1 MPTTDYDFHAHFFG
15 DNRRL
20 MTDAEKKRLHAAIST
35 AAEHRDPEGMTL
47 LGRLYYEGFTVAQN
61 YTAARRWFE
70 RADTA
75 GDSWGTVYLAYCYYY
90 GRNIPVNYPRARA
103 LFAKAAKYFVQVFL
117 RWMEPRAR
125 ALFAKAAKAGNH
137 CALYKLGDM
146 ARDGLAVPV
155 DLPRALACYREALA
169 KITPAVPEYP
179 NIAARIGHLLLAG
192 IDPDAGTAD
201 ALHWLHIAQEGCCR
215 LLMRGDPY
223 AHLSL
228 PQIEA
233 DLAECTALL
242 KAAVADLPQKV
253 RYPVKPS

>member
-1 MPTTDYDFHAHFFG
+1 MPTTHYDFRTHFFS

-20 MTDAEKKRLHAAIST
+20 MNDGEKKQLHAAIRT
-35 AAEHRDPEGMTL
+35 AAERRDPEGLML
-47 LGRLYYEGFTVAQN
+47 LGRLYYEGFTVDQD
-61 YTAARRWFE
+61 YTAARRLFE
-70 RADTA
+70 RADAA
-75 GDSWGTVYLAYCYYY
+75 GNHWGTVYLAHCYYY
-90 GRNIPVNYPRARA
+90 GRNIPVDYPRAH
-103 LFAKAAKYFVQVFL
+103 
-117 RWMEPRAR
+117 

-146 ARDGLAVPV
+146 TRDGLAVPV
-155 DLPRALACYREALA
+155 DWPRALACYRDALA
-169 KITPAVPEYP
+169 KITPEVPEYP

-192 IDPDAGTAD
+192 VDPKADTAD
-201 ALHWLHIAQEGCCR
+201 ALHWLHIAQEGCYR

-233 DLAECTALL
+233 DLAACTATL

-253 RYPVKPS
+253 QYSGAPS

>member
-90 GRNIPVNYPRARA
+90 GRNIPVNYPRAC
-103 LFAKAAKYFVQVFL
+103 
-117 RWMEPRAR
+117 

-169 KITPAVPEYP
+169 KITSVVPEYP

-201 ALHWLHIAQEGCCR
+201 ALHWLHIAQEGCYR
-215 LLMRGDPY
+215 LLMHGDPY

-253 RYPVKPS
+253 RYPGKPS